1 MFRLRKRD
9 DYITPR
15 TTVKQLDFEGIICN
29 SRVVLD
35 SYVNEIVTD
44 IDDSAAAGKNWDYL
58 PS

>member
-9 DYITPR
+9 DYITPC
-15 TTVKQLDFEGIICN
+15 TTLKQVDFEGIMAN

-44 IDDSAAAGKNWDYL
+44 IDDSAAAGDDWDYL

>member
-9 DYITPR
+9 DYITPS
-15 TTVKQLDFEGIICN
+15 TTVKQVDFEGIICN

-35 SYVNEIVTD
+35 SYVNEIVIGDDTD
-44 IDDSAAAGKNWDYL
+44 TAGEDWDYL